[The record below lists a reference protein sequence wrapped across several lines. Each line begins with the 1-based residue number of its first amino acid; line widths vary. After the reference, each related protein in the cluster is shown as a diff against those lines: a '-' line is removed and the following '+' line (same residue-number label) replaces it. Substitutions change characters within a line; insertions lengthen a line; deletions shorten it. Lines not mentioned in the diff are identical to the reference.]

1 MTSRIACLDGRET
14 HRDSLSCQ
22 SESGDSQL
30 LCRYHFNH
38 DNGEVQT
45 VEHLEAKE
53 LVASHFI
60 IIPT

>member
-22 SESGDSQL
+22 SESGDSHL

-45 VEHLEAKE
+45 EDA
-53 LVASHFI
+53 
-60 IIPT
+60 P